1 MGFGFFTLTQDRR
14 YRSRFFKGVGVTF
27 NDEFVYERWW
37 NKSLKTKVLHKSVPF
52 LQLPNSSSEK
62 VILPPPSPTHQEMLK
77 ILDTYCS
84 GYVQSRE
91 KSKGEKNLLQ
101 KNIYRSDSWNSTI
114 IGPNPVESVKL
125 SQFLVYVDQIVTRFQ
140 QKYVTIFVKI
150 QTISNS
156 NFSAWHW
163 TSSVKICLLV
173 VFNYN
178 LKNSFALIKLF
189 ILSPSQLRRM
199 LSPWTVKSEWI

>member
-1 MGFGFFTLTQDRR
+1 
-14 YRSRFFKGVGVTF
+14 
-27 NDEFVYERWW
+27 
-37 NKSLKTKVLHKSVPF
+37 
-52 LQLPNSSSEK
+52 
-62 VILPPPSPTHQEMLK
+62 MLK

-173 VFNYN
+173 VFNHTF
-178 LKNSFALIKLF
+178 KNSFALFKMF
-189 ILSPSQLRRM
+189 TPSPSQIRST
-199 LSPWTVKSEWI
+199 LSPWTVEIQWV